1 MSEGGSDTSSVGSSK
16 APGGDKKTDEQDS
29 HNQQEAEQEDNKP
42 SMTKHKHKHKHKND
56 DRKKRRLIANF
67 EPTRQQEIREANRV
81 AARICRKRKKQFS
94 QSLEATLKVLGE
106 ENQHLTSQ
114 HDTLSSWVKM
124 VRQEAAIPATR
135 TANGLDTQE
144 RTETTGSAQDEE
156 TGASTRQ
163 ESNDTRT
170 TSSSAPQFQEESA
183 SPRPFHQQDKNG
195 TTTID
200 TSDSNVMPPVPTL
213 PIPVYNTASF
223 QNAMYDN
230 SLYPQTSFL
239 QQTPSSQDRSAFLLQ
254 QHQQQQ
260 QQQQQQNFFQQNL
273 FPGSAF
279 GTNTNA
285 LPISMMMQMQ
295 NLSGMPGALVPNN
308 GRQMS
313 SMMTSMVG
321 LPPSTAP
328 ARDSSNIA
336 YMQQGLSALMGNQ
349 QYLGLSQSNQN
360 PNFMQGGGWNAGM
373 TMTRSRPL
381 QQQQDTVPNEV
392 GTGSQQQQQ
401 LNPDFGSMNNFSH
414 YQQI

>member
-1 MSEGGSDTSSVGSSK
+1 MSEDGSETSSSVR
-16 APGGDKKTDEQDS
+16 GDKKTDEQDS
-29 HNQQEAEQEDNKP
+29 HNQQEAEQDNKP
-42 SMTKHKHKHKHKND
+42 SIMTKHKHTHKID

-81 AARICRKRKKQFS
+81 AARICRKRKKHFS

-114 HDTLSSWVKM
+114 HDILSSWVKM

-156 TGASTRQ
+156 TAASTRQ
-163 ESNDTRT
+163 ESNDTR

-183 SPRPFHQQDKNG
+183 SPHPFHQQDKNG

-328 ARDSSNIA
+328 ARDYSNIG

-360 PNFMQGGGWNAGM
+360 PNFMQGGGSNAGM

-381 QQQQDTVPNEV
+381 QQQQNTTVPNEV
-392 GTGSQQQQQ
+392 TDSQQQQ
-401 LNPDFGSMNNFSH
+401 LNQAFGSMNNFSH

>member
-1 MSEGGSDTSSVGSSK
+1 MSEDGSETSSSVR
-16 APGGDKKTDEQDS
+16 GDKKTDEQDS
-29 HNQQEAEQEDNKP
+29 HNQQEAEQDNKP
-42 SMTKHKHKHKHKND
+42 SIMTKHKHTHKID

-81 AARICRKRKKQFS
+81 AARICRKRKKHFS

-106 ENQHLTSQ
+106 ENHHLTSQ
-114 HDTLSSWVKM
+114 HDILSSWVKM

-156 TGASTRQ
+156 TAASTRQ
-163 ESNDTRT
+163 ESNDTR

-183 SPRPFHQQDKNG
+183 SPHPFHQQDKNG
-195 TTTID
+195 STTID
-200 TSDSNVMPPVPTL
+200 TSDSSNVMPPVPSL
-213 PIPVYNTASF
+213 PIPVYNTTSF
-223 QNAMYDN
+223 QNTMYDS
-230 SLYPQTSFL
+230 SLYPHQTSFL
-239 QQTPSSQDRSAFLLQ
+239 QQPPS
-254 QHQQQQ
+254 
-260 QQQQQQNFFQQNL
+260 
-273 FPGSAF
+273 F
-279 GTNTNA
+279 GTHTNA

-328 ARDSSNIA
+328 ARDYSNIG

-360 PNFMQGGGWNAGM
+360 PNFMQGGGSNAGM

-381 QQQQDTVPNEV
+381 QQQQNTTVPNEV
-392 GTGSQQQQQ
+392 TDSQQQQ
-401 LNPDFGSMNNFSH
+401 LNQAFGSMNNFSH